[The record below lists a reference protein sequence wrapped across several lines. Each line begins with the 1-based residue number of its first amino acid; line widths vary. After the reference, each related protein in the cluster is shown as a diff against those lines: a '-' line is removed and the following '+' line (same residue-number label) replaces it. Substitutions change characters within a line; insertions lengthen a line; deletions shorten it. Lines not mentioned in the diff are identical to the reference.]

1 MYQSCML
8 CPRHCGAD
16 RIHGQT
22 GYCGAD
28 SQVRLGRAALHR
40 WEEPCLSG
48 TLGAGTVFF
57 CHCSLR
63 CVFCQNAVISG
74 SDAAQSGILIS
85 VSELADTFLSLQ
97 EQGAH
102 NIDLVTPTHYA
113 PSIAD
118 AIARARTRGLT
129 IPTVWNSSGYES
141 VETLHRLDG
150 LIDIYL
156 PDFKYYSTYYAERYS
171 AAPDYFDI
179 ACEAIDEMV
188 RQTGSPVFDSDGILQ
203 RGTIL
208 RHLMLP
214 GLSGDTKQL
223 LRCASRRWGN
233 AILFSLMR
241 QFTPLSGLSAFP
253 ELNRKITDAEY
264 ADACETMQTLGLNGW
279 TQDAESIGESFIP
292 VFDGTGVCRHYENL

>member
-16 RIHGQT
+16 RTGGQT

-28 SQVRLGRAALHR
+28 DRVRLGRAALHP

-48 TLGAGTVFF
+48 TRGAGTVFF

-63 CVFCQNAVISG
+63 CVFCQNTVISG
-74 SDAAQSGILIS
+74 SEAAQSGIPVT

-97 EQGAH
+97 DQGAH

-113 PSIAD
+113 PSIAE
-118 AIARARTRGLT
+118 AIALARTRGLT
-129 IPTVWNSSGYES
+129 IPAVWNSSGYES
-141 VETLHRLDG
+141 VETLRRLDG

-171 AAPDYFDI
+171 AAPDYFDA
-179 ACEAIDEMV
+179 ACAAIDEMV
-188 RQTGSPVFDSDGILQ
+188 RQTGSPIFDSDGILQ

-214 GLSGDTKQL
+214 GLTGDTEQL
-223 LRCASRRWGN
+223 LRCAARRWGGQ
-233 AILFSLMR
+233 ILFSLMR
-241 QFTPLSGLSAFP
+241 QFTPLPGLTAFP
-253 ELNRKITDAEY
+253 ELNRKISDTEY
-264 ADACETMQTLGLNGW
+264 AEACETMQMLGLNGW
-279 TQDAESIGESFIP
+279 TQDSESIGESFIP
-292 VFDGTGVCRHYENL
+292 VFDGTGVCRHRETR